1 MKQGKREEDHLH
13 RWLHGDVPPEID
25 ERDREAT
32 IDYLKLY
39 MPVPQ
44 ENTAAVMMQLVRQ
57 SFKDLWGHFA
67 VQLGLLVITLMGMV
81 TFIPGTMDKWILF
94 VLFAPSPVFLAGWHL
109 VSTQTKDMTELEQTF
124 TFSFQQVLF
133 SKLVAICLGSLVL
146 YSGSLLYAA
155 SIQKA
160 GLFLL
165 SFHIAVTGITPILLF
180 CVILLAIS
188 TKYLHPL
195 SWTVIMLVWVSFLLL
210 SVYTPIGSWLLS
222 VHTLIFLAVNI
233 GLAVVFLRQLT
244 KLWRMERLPDGI
256 Q

>member
-1 MKQGKREEDHLH
+1 MKQDKREDDHLR
-13 RWLHGDVPPEID
+13 RWLHDDVPPVIHEQ
-25 ERDREAT
+25 DRERT
-32 IDYLKLY
+32 INYLKSY

-44 ENTAAVMMQLVRQ
+44 ENTTAVMKQLVRQ
-57 SFKDLWGHFA
+57 SFKDLWRHFS
-67 VQLGLLVITLMGMV
+67 VQLGLLMIALMGAV
-81 TFIPGTMDKWILF
+81 TFSPGTMDKWIFF
-94 VLFAPSPVFLAGWHL
+94 VLSAPAPVLVAGWHL
-109 VSTQTKDMTELEQTF
+109 VHTQTKDMVELERTF
-124 TFSFQQVLF
+124 AFSFQQVLF

-160 GLFLL
+160 GLFTL

-188 TKYLHPL
+188 TKYRHPL
-195 SWTVIMLVWVSFLLL
+195 SWTVILLVWVSFLLL
-210 SVYTPIGSWLLS
+210 SIYTPIGSWLLS
-222 VHTLIFLAVNI
+222 FHTLIFLAVNI
-233 GLAVVFLRQLT
+233 GLAVVFVRQLT